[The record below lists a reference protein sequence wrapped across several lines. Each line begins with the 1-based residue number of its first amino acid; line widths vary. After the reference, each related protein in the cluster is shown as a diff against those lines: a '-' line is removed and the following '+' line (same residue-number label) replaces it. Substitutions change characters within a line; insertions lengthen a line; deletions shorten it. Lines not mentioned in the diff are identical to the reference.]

1 MTGKKLAAEA
11 RLVSHN
17 VFTVFPSERTTDE
30 KSGAAGLSSSALPK
44 MTVKAVKTHID
55 YSQFLSG

>member
-1 MTGKKLAAEA
+1 MGKNLAVEA
-11 RLVSHN
+11 RLVSHS
-17 VFTVFPSERTTDE
+17 VFIAFLSERTTDE
-30 KSGAAGLSSSALPK
+30 KSGAAGPSSSVLPK